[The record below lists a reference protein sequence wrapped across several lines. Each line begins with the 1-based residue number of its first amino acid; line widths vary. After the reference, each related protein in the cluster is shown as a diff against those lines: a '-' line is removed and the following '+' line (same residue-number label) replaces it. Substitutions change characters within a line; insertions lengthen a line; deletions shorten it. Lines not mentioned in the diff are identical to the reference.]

1 MFNKVLIAEDLGWNT
16 TTMRQYLE
24 DRGASTVD
32 LCQYCDDAYL
42 KFLAANKNGEPYD
55 LIIADLSF
63 DQDHRDEKLKDGEEL
78 IEAIRQHD
86 GNVPVIV
93 FSMEERLQRVHKL
106 FENNNIN
113 AYVHKSRKSMEDLI
127 TALQHISKGEIFL
140 SSQIDAA
147 LDKRKS
153 MDIDDYDI
161 NLLKLVS
168 QGHSNR
174 EISDYLSGENITP
187 SSVSSIEKRL
197 NKLRIQFK
205 AKNATHLVAVAKD
218 MGLI

>member
-1 MFNKVLIAEDLGWNT
+1 
-16 TTMRQYLE
+16 
-24 DRGASTVD
+24 
-32 LCQYCDDAYL
+32 
-42 KFLAANKNGEPYD
+42 
-55 LIIADLSF
+55 
-63 DQDHRDEKLKDGEEL
+63 
-78 IEAIRQHD
+78 
-86 GNVPVIV
+86 
-93 FSMEERLQRVHKL
+93 
-106 FENNNIN
+106 
-113 AYVHKSRKSMEDLI
+113 MEDLI